1 MYQPSGL
8 GTNRPRRK
16 HHAHILRITVRHHMP
31 LVSTEDLIWPIE
43 ALAHIDGLDFCGYRP
58 NPDASLGG
66 SIKAPCPLPPLCFK
80 VIFSK

>member
-16 HHAHILRITVRHHMP
+16 RHAHILRITVRHHMP

-43 ALAHIDGLDFCGYRP
+43 ALAHIDGLDFFESDRILMLLWEDPSKLCALYR
-58 NPDASLGG
+58 
-66 SIKAPCPLPPLCFK
+66 LC
-80 VIFSK
+80 VSKRFRR